1 VKDKPKL
8 WCALYDVHFPQYDKK
23 TFRAILSFI
32 RQNHVDGLLLGGDA
46 LDLSCVSHWNANLP
60 GNKRKGELKSDL
72 DGFDKEILRPIEALL
87 PRGCEKV
94 FLTGNHERFL
104 EQDLTESMP
113 ELDGMLDFKKY
124 LRLAD
129 RGFKL
134 IPLGG
139 EYRIGDLLCIHG
151 EVVGSGGG
159 NAAKKAVEIY
169 CQNVLLGHGHQL
181 QASSKCSPSRSK
193 KKICAWMS
201 PIVGSVSPRYLKHR
215 ANAWVNGMTL
225 VYVRDNG
232 TFNLYQVVI
241 TDGVFSFGPTTYS
254 YKDAA

>member
-1 VKDKPKL
+1 MNKKPEL
-8 WCALYDVHFPQYDKK
+8 WVCLFDIHFSQYDKK
-23 TFRAILSFI
+23 TFKAILSFI

-46 LDLSCVSHWNANLP
+46 LDLSCIAHWNANLP

-72 DGFDKEILRPIEALL
+72 DGFENKILRPLEALL
-87 PRGCEKV
+87 PRGCQKV

-104 EQDLTESMP
+104 EQDLIEATP
-113 ELDGMLDFKKY
+113 ELAGMLDFKKY
-124 LRLAD
+124 LRLEE
-129 RGFKL
+129 RGFKV

-139 EYRIGDLLCIHG
+139 EYRLGDLLAIHG
-151 EVVGSGGG
+151 ECVGSGGG
-159 NAAKKAVEIY
+159 NATKKAVEIY
-169 CQNVLLGHGHQL
+169 CQNILMGHGHQL
-181 QASSKCSPSRSK
+181 QASSKCSPSSSK

-225 VYVRDNG
+225 VYVRGDG

-241 TDGVFSFGPTTYS
+241 TDGVFSFGSVTYS
-254 YKDAA
+254 HRDR